1 MQQNLHVK
9 NLDAERS
16 VHRHARKH
24 QRGVGKQLQP
34 INFMLFLKNLIFL
47 RKLPLIKLQIYSQT
61 GQAKSNNSSK
71 HDSMAA
77 LIRASNLRSKSAVNV
92 VRTRPLKNPQPI
104 SGF

>member
-34 INFMLFLKNLIFL
+34 INFMLFLRNLIFL
-47 RKLPLIKLQIYSQT
+47 RKLPLIKLQMY
-61 GQAKSNNSSK
+61 
-71 HDSMAA
+71 
-77 LIRASNLRSKSAVNV
+77 
-92 VRTRPLKNPQPI
+92 
-104 SGF
+104 